1 MDLCLCLCLPHIG
14 VLRPEGVFLSL
25 GVLLP
30 LCSLTGPVDVDTE
43 MFSSD
48 TECSPDKNSSS
59 GSGESLSNSS
69 TEGVSAPGGRWNHSD
84 GNVPSLL
91 LIVSLN
97 RDSFT

>member
-30 LCSLTGPVDVDTE
+30 LCSLTGPVEAE

-69 TEGVSAPGGRWNHSD
+69 TEGVSAPGGR
-84 GNVPSLL
+84 
-91 LIVSLN
+91 
-97 RDSFT
+97 